1 MKKNLICFIAIAS
14 AVGASCSRGDRIVI
28 GSKNFTEQVI
38 LGELLAQHI
47 ERQTGIKVERRLNL
61 GGTFICH
68 SAITS
73 GEIDAY
79 VEYTGTALVAILK
92 RQPIADAEE
101 TYRQVKQAYAAQF
114 GLEWTEP
121 LGFNNTFAIIVRG
134 ADARRLNLKTI
145 SQAARYTPNWR
156 AGFGYEFMERADG
169 FAGLSKTYGLR
180 FAEPPR
186 VMDLTLSY
194 RALAEGRVDLIAG
207 NSTDGLISRLDL
219 VVLEDDR
226 RYFPPYHAA
235 PVVRRET
242 LERYPALRRALSQLA
257 GAISEEEMRHMNYAV
272 DGEHRDLK
280 QVVGE
285 FLQNMRGRA
294 KGRETG
300 KESVFRLMPPELSA
314 RGPAITSR
322 YSSLASCRYSRYRR
336 F

>member
-1 MKKNLICFIAIAS
+1 MRFAFFCSVLILS
-14 AVGASCSRGDRIVI
+14 AMGPACSRGESIVI

-68 SAITS
+68 SAIVS

-92 RQPIADAEE
+92 RQPVADSQEV
-101 TYRQVKQAYAAQF
+101 YRRVKRAYAAQF
-114 GLEWTEP
+114 DLEWTEP

-134 ADARRLNLKTI
+134 ADARHLNLKTI
-145 SQAARYTPNWR
+145 SQAARYTPDWR

-219 VVLEDDR
+219 AVLEDDR
-226 RYFPPYHAA
+226 HYFPPYHAA
-235 PVVRRET
+235 PVVRKET
-242 LERYPALRRALSQLA
+242 LERHPALRRALSQLA
-257 GAISEEEMRHMNYAV
+257 GVISEEEMRRMNYAV
-272 DGEHRDLK
+272 DGEHRDVR
-280 QVVGE
+280 QVVEE
-285 FLQNMRGRA
+285 FLRNIRSQN
-294 KGRETG
+294 GRE
-300 KESVFRLMPPELSA
+300 R
-314 RGPAITSR
+314 
-322 YSSLASCRYSRYRR
+322 
-336 F
+336 